1 MYIIFD
7 HLMRF
12 ECVNDSGLN
21 GRFPKV
27 VQPSIAYKIGD
38 EIAFNV
44 DTPLDEGDETLKGT
58 YKVVDI
64 KHTIN
69 YFFEGEQETT
79 VYLERIAD
87 A

>member
-7 HLMRF
+7 HIMRF
-12 ECVNDSGLN
+12 ECVNDSKLN

-27 VQPSIAYKIGD
+27 IQPSIMYKIGD
-38 EIAFNV
+38 FILFNV
-44 DTPLDEGDETLKGT
+44 DTPLEDEDQNIKGK

-64 KHTIN
+64 THTIN

-79 VYLERIAD
+79 VYLERIYNV
-87 A
+87 